1 MITLSINPEKVRTII
16 DGARAFDAKDG
27 DVDSDSGSNSVDDEM
42 VDVLEESDQDSTYE
56 QLLEAIR
63 GMDLDEQVDLVTL
76 AWIGR
81 GTFAP
86 DEWTTARNEALAA
99 HNSRTAEYLTSL
111 PMLGDYLEEGL
122 EAVSEDE
129 DEEDEE

>member
-1 MITLSINPEKVRTII
+1 MITLSIDPEKVRTII

-27 DVDSDSGSNSVDDEM
+27 AVDPESGSNPVDDEM
-42 VDVLEESDQDSTYE
+42 VDVLEDTDQDSTYE

-81 GTFAP
+81 GTFTP
-86 DEWTTARNEALAA
+86 HEWAMARAEALAA
-99 HNSRTAEYLTSL
+99 HNNHTAEYLTSL

-122 EAVSEDE
+122 EAVIEDE
-129 DEEDEE
+129 DEEGEE

>member
-1 MITLSINPEKVRTII
+1 MITLSIDPEKVRTII
-16 DGARAFDAKDG
+16 DGARAFDAKD
-27 DVDSDSGSNSVDDEM
+27 DDPDSGSNAANDQMIE
-42 VDVLEESDQDSTYE
+42 VLEEAGQDSTQE

-81 GTFAP
+81 GTFSP
-86 DEWTTARNEALAA
+86 GEWSAARREALAA

-122 EAVSEDE
+122 AAVEEGEESDE
-129 DEEDEE
+129 GE

>member
-27 DVDSDSGSNSVDDEM
+27 NLDPDGSNPIDDEM
-42 VDVLEESDQDSTYE
+42 VDVLDESDQDSTYE

-86 DEWTTARNEALAA
+86 GEWTTARNEAMAA

-129 DEEDEE
+129 DKEDEE

>member
-1 MITLSINPEKVRTII
+1 MITLSIDPEKVRTII

-27 DVDSDSGSNSVDDEM
+27 AVDPESGSNPVDDEM
-42 VDVLEESDQDSTYE
+42 VDVLEDTDQDSTYE

-63 GMDLDEQVDLVTL
+63 GMDLDVQVDLVTL

-81 GTFAP
+81 GTFTP
-86 DEWTTARNEALAA
+86 HEWAMARTEALGA
-99 HNSRTAEYLTSL
+99 HNNHTAEYLTSL

-122 EAVSEDE
+122 EAVIEDE
-129 DEEDEE
+129 DEEGEE